1 MNIGFVTLIPLKTV
15 YADAANGAIN
25 TFDDGQN
32 ITKET
37 SRNGQSAAIVILDK
51 DKFKQYFDLM
61 DKLQHMATV
70 EIKGDDPTVI
80 VYLPSD
86 VLMDEL
92 SKHADGA
99 VTIKHDGIT
108 YSFPLAVLKDSPI
121 HSVISVTLIK
131 VTGYPEDAINTAA
144 QKEGAKVLLPHPIN
158 FVLTINGE
166 EVTDFNGIYADRT
179 ISIGSVADPNKVT
192 AVWLDSKNQLRF
204 VPSTVINKN
213 GESLVTIHSPHNS
226 VYTLIQSNKTFND
239 LQGQGAKTEIEYL
252 ANKSI
257 VKGISEH
264 EFDPDNGITRA
275 EFVSMLTN
283 ALGLAEVKVKK
294 RQRSM
299 MPKGKLE
306 WFKGAVDLA
315 IKAKLI
321 PDNGMDAFRPN
332 ERITREE
339 MALMIANALKF
350 GGKKL
355 DSDIT
360 ILNKFKDRDEIA
372 DWAKEAAAQTLNLNL
387 IASSTSDTFS
397 PKENATRA
405 QAATMIIRMLQALH
419 FVN

>member
-1 MNIGFVTLIPLKTV
+1 
-15 YADAANGAIN
+15 
-25 TFDDGQN
+25 
-32 ITKET
+32 
-37 SRNGQSAAIVILDK
+37 
-51 DKFKQYFDLM
+51 
-61 DKLQHMATV
+61 
-70 EIKGDDPTVI
+70 
-80 VYLPSD
+80 
-86 VLMDEL
+86 
-92 SKHADGA
+92 
-99 VTIKHDGIT
+99 
-108 YSFPLAVLKDSPI
+108 
-121 HSVISVTLIK
+121 
-131 VTGYPEDAINTAA
+131 
-144 QKEGAKVLLPHPIN
+144 
-158 FVLTINGE
+158 
-166 EVTDFNGIYADRT
+166 
-179 ISIGSVADPNKVT
+179 
-192 AVWLDSKNQLRF
+192 
-204 VPSTVINKN
+204 
-213 GESLVTIHSPHNS
+213 

-294 RQRSM
+294 RQRLM

-339 MALMIANALKF
+339 MALMVTNALKF

-355 DSDIT
+355 DSDT
-360 ILNKFKDRDEIA
+360 L
-372 DWAKEAAAQTLNLNL
+372 TLN
-387 IASSTSDTFS
+387 IVGSTSSDTFS
-397 PKENATRA
+397 PKDPATRA
-405 QAATMIIRMLQALH
+405 QAAVMIIRMLQVLQ